1 MSRAPPVSLPK
12 VISMTQ
18 TPHIRRNPILRE
30 IAALLP
36 GLEAITQGG
45 PRPADLETAPRL
57 DHWCHVARGPVP
69 ALAGI
74 VAGHPVLR
82 ATAMVTSQLLW
93 CDPIVGWARTRSR
106 WYRLG
111 RGTTVAPEVLY
122 GGRRMPPLPAAQARA
137 LTIRA
142 PRVLLAAARDLRA
155 QDLAERLKAVTAAW
169 PPDAGSRRLH

>member
-1 MSRAPPVSLPK
+1 MPQAL
-12 VISMTQ
+12 
-18 TPHIRRNPILRE
+18 HIRRNPILRE
-30 IAALLP
+30 IATLLP

-74 VAGHPVLR
+74 VAGHPVLQD
-82 ATAMVTSQLLW
+82 TDMVTSQVLW
-93 CDPIVGWARTRSR
+93 RDTAGGWARTRSR

-111 RGTTVAPEVLY
+111 PVATVAPEVLY
-122 GGRRMPPLPAAQARA
+122 GGRRMLPLSAAQARA
-137 LTIRA
+137 LTICA

-155 QDLAERLKAVTAAW
+155 RDLAVRLEAVIAAW
-169 PPDAGSRRLH
+169 PPEAGSKRLH